1 MSNTLAKDLADR
13 LRQQT
18 GKDGGPVTIVGD
30 SANVTVDVEHSERYA
45 VGVRGVQVRPHQPVA
60 DVRDAAERI
69 TQNVTELDGPLSVV
83 EFDARQDQAIV
94 RSAQPETDEAGVT
107 YWEADVR
114 ADETTLRRYRKNHDA
129 PDREAVTE
137 PLMHN
142 TVGRVVEQ
150 IVDATTKV

>member
-13 LRQQT
+13 LRQNT
-18 GKDGGPVTIVGD
+18 GKNEGQVTVIGDGASVI
-30 SANVTVDVEHSERYA
+30 VDVEHSERYA
-45 VGVRGVQVRPHQPVA
+45 VGVRGVTVRPHQPIA

-69 TQNVTELDGPLSVV
+69 SQHVTDLDGDLAVV
-83 EFDARQDQAIV
+83 EFDSRQEQAIV
-94 RSAQPETDEAGVT
+94 RSAQPQTDEAGVT

-114 ADETTLRRYRKNHDA
+114 ADETTLRRYRKDHDA

-150 IVDATTKV
+150 IVDATT